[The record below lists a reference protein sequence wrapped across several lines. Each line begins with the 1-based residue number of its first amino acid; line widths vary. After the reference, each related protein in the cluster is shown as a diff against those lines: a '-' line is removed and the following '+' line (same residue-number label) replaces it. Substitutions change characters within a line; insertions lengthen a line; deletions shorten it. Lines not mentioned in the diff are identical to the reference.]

1 MTMKASNS
9 SRRLIAFASATV
21 LSFVAI
27 LIVARWQLFAT
38 PVPQQTRASFE
49 RGDWD
54 RVISLTE
61 TGKPQDDE
69 DLGRLRMRALFYR
82 ERDVDALAILRC
94 INKDHLESEDLFLLG
109 QALIRWQNKP
119 LGWLAFE
126 AAGKIQPRSKN
137 AMDFLRRGGE
147 FRQSLGPTLAQ
158 VDKIAS
164 VPDGRALATLVISL
178 VSKFVATG
186 SSQFEFN
193 QLTRLERADLVKITS
208 PAAARKVLAR
218 ICLEQGEADEAII
231 CLRNPQNEAQDP
243 ETNWLLSRAFLVS
256 GQFDKAV
263 QALKESHPFGD
274 NKPLQKEPGQ
284 YAGAKSCADC
294 HANIFDSQ
302 QQSRHA
308 STLAS
313 DGMALK
319 SAQLPRVPIVDPVN
333 PQVTHRIERQGDQI
347 EASATWNDKVATG
360 QLEAVLGSGNRGQTM
375 IVKDHSGD
383 HRVLHMSYYA
393 GNDSWDLTE
402 KFRPGPT
409 DVEGF
414 VGDVLGENDFVSCM
428 NCHSTRFPPPSLPD
442 GSALVDRG
450 IGCERCHGPG
460 NNHLKAVELGFPDLA
475 ISRPRLAKPSER
487 LALCAQCHIANGEIP
502 ASDPRF
508 IRFQAT
514 TLPYSRCFTQ
524 SGGQL
529 DCVTCHNPHKNVET
543 NPMFYEAKCLAC
555 HASEPSA
562 AGGLATGMK
571 RLPPCPVNRETGC
584 ITCHMPKVE
593 EVMPGTSF
601 SDHHIRIHKKTPTP

>member
-375 IVKDHSGD
+375 IVKDHSGA

-428 NCHSTRFPPPSLPD
+428 NCHSTRFPPPS
-442 GSALVDRG
+442 
-450 IGCERCHGPG
+450 
-460 NNHLKAVELGFPDLA
+460 
-475 ISRPRLAKPSER
+475 
-487 LALCAQCHIANGEIP
+487 
-502 ASDPRF
+502 
-508 IRFQAT
+508 
-514 TLPYSRCFTQ
+514 
-524 SGGQL
+524 
-529 DCVTCHNPHKNVET
+529 
-543 NPMFYEAKCLAC
+543 
-555 HASEPSA
+555 
-562 AGGLATGMK
+562 
-571 RLPPCPVNRETGC
+571 
-584 ITCHMPKVE
+584 
-593 EVMPGTSF
+593 
-601 SDHHIRIHKKTPTP
+601 

>member
-1 MTMKASNS
+1 MTMKATSS
-9 SRRLIAFASATV
+9 SRRLIALVSATF
-21 LSFVAI
+21 LAFVAI
-27 LIVARWQLFAT
+27 LVVVRWQFFST
-38 PVPQQTRASFE
+38 SVPEHARTSFE

-61 TGKPQDDE
+61 TVKPQDDE
-69 DLGRLRMRALFYR
+69 DLGRLRMRALFHR
-82 ERDVDALAILRC
+82 ERDEDALAILRC
-94 INKDHLESEDLFLLG
+94 IDKDHLESEDLFLLG
-109 QALIRWQNKP
+109 QALIRRQNKP
-119 LGWLAFE
+119 LGWLAIE

-137 AMDFLRRGGE
+137 ASEFLREGGE
-147 FRQSLGPTLAQ
+147 FRQSLGATLAQ

-164 VPDGRALATLVISL
+164 IPDGRALATLVISL
-178 VSKFVATG
+178 GSKLVTTG
-186 SSQFEFN
+186 SAQFEFN

-308 STLAS
+308 STLAQ
-313 DGMALK
+313 DAALM
-319 SAQLPRVPIVDPVN
+319 SAHLPGAPIPDPVN
-333 PQVTHRIERQGDQI
+333 PQVTHRIERTGDQI
-347 EASATWNDKVATG
+347 EVSAAWNDKVATG
-360 QLEAVLGSGNRGQTM
+360 QIEAVLGSGNHGQTM
-375 IVKDHSGD
+375 IAKDRSGV
-383 HRVLHMSYYA
+383 HRVLRISYYA

-402 KFRPGPT
+402 KFRPVPSN
-409 DVEGF
+409 VEGF
-414 VGDVLGENDFVSCM
+414 VGDVLGENDFVSCL
-428 NCHSTRFPPPSLPD
+428 NCHSTRFPAPRVPD

-460 NNHLKAVELGFPDLA
+460 NHHIKAVELGFPDMA
-475 ISRPRLAKPSER
+475 IARPSLAKPSER

-543 NPMFYEAKCLAC
+543 NPKVYEAKCLAC
-555 HASEPSA
+555 HASEPGA
-562 AGGLATGMK
+562 AGGLASGMK
-571 RLPPCPVNRETGC
+571 KLPPCPVNRETGC